1 MRQHLK
7 PVYPLTEGLSAKTIE
22 KAVRQALESLPFFKE
37 TLPPAIRSKYHLA
50 EYHFALEQIHFP
62 ENREQMLLARRRL
75 VFDEFYLFILALR
88 QLKQVNERNPQRFQ
102 IQKIPLTDQIIANLS
117 FSLTGAQKKVWQEI
131 ERDMTGDYLMSRL
144 IQGDGR
150 IRKDDPCLSCPLSCS
165 WKWLAGMPDGSDR
178 GACSAAYGGYPEA
191 DLRTETAFLCR
202 TAYRFHDSETKTGS
216 LRQNCS
222 GESQIIIGTHAVFQ
236 EKIQYKN
243 LACDY

>member
-117 FSLTGAQKKVWQEI
+117 FSLTGAQK
-131 ERDMTGDYLMSRL
+131 RS
-144 IQGDGR
+144 GR
-150 IRKDDPCLSCPLSCS
+150 RSSVI
-165 WKWLAGMPDGSDR
+165 
-178 GACSAAYGGYPEA
+178 
-191 DLRTETAFLCR
+191 
-202 TAYRFHDSETKTGS
+202 
-216 LRQNCS
+216 
-222 GESQIIIGTHAVFQ
+222 
-236 EKIQYKN
+236 
-243 LACDY
+243 